1 MSQQLADQLGWCSTS
16 KDYLKDLS
24 YAVDSAK
31 TTLDN
36 TINMLHQENFAEF
49 NALLYELQKKYE
61 TGSTETQKFIHDHHI
76 KYLEDRIKFIGT
88 MLNQLNGGNN

>member
-1 MSQQLADQLGWCSTS
+1 MADLADQLGWCSTS
-16 KDYLKDLS
+16 KTRLQDLS

-36 TINMLHQENFAEF
+36 TIDMLNRYNFSESNKLLLPLQES
-49 NALLYELQKKYE
+49 YHI
-61 TGSTETQKFIHDHHI
+61 GSTETQKFIHDHHI

-88 MLNQLNGGNN
+88 MLNQLNGGGNN

>member
-1 MSQQLADQLGWCSTS
+1 MADLADQLGWCSTS
-16 KDYLKDLS
+16 KDYLQDLS

-49 NALLYELQKKYE
+49 NTLLLPLQESYH

-88 MLNQLNGGNN
+88 MIEQLNGGGN